1 MTITVQLPA
10 ETFDGVVCPE
20 AIKAFRVTRITQNLG
35 ADWRAPLGVL
45 AGETWPAVCLRV
57 GAADRRHPEVT
68 HS

>member
-35 ADWRAPLGVL
+35 PTGERRLVCWPTNL
-45 AGETWPAVCLRV
+45 A
-57 GAADRRHPEVT
+57 RRM
-68 HS
+68 SSRWSS